1 MSTQILLIDLSSIA
15 HPLWHTS
22 ASEPDPNAT
31 STKVVERVR
40 ALASGQPHVAV
51 CCDSGRSFRKDISDD
66 YKANRPISDAS
77 LQHQIMLAMET
88 LRGDGFPVWA
98 VKGFEADDLIAT
110 GARLAL
116 SLEHQEQYPASLAP
130 CAVTIASSDKDLCAL
145 VNDRVHVKSLTNG
158 NLYDTDG
165 VLAKFGVRPD
175 QMVDY
180 LALVGDASDNIKG
193 ATGIGPKGA
202 AKLLNKYGTLEDLYA
217 DLDAHGTNFT
227 PALAT
232 SLREFHDRMIVTR
245 SLITLRTDAPVPF
258 EEIFRERVP
267 ADTAV
272 FGEEPMEEDQAL
284 TAASGGDMV
293 GHSDGAAPSKPS
305 GPNGG
310 DSATHQTPVVAQ
322 TVPDAG
328 ASAAAAREDRRP
340 SVPNGGDSGG
350 SPIGPLAHGPI
361 VHVPTVLHAPA
372 EFERQLEPR
381 SYAEAKAL
389 ATDMFAAR
397 LFNAYGNAPAVLA
410 TMLAGREFGLPTAA
424 SLRAFDIIEG
434 KQSMKADFLR
444 AIVLKSGLA
453 EYFRCTERT
462 PDRATFITKRKGEPE
477 MALSFTLDEAKAAYS
492 KRLKDGTVDL
502 VSFNASGYGKNPAD
516 MLVARAGAKLA
527 RLVYPDVTHGLY
539 CREEME
545 Q

>member
-1 MSTQILLIDLSSIA
+1 MSA
-15 HPLWHTS
+15 
-22 ASEPDPNAT
+22 
-31 STKVVERVR
+31 
-40 ALASGQPHVAV
+40 
-51 CCDSGRSFRKDISDD
+51 
-66 YKANRPISDAS
+66 
-77 LQHQIMLAMET
+77 
-88 LRGDGFPVWA
+88 
-98 VKGFEADDLIAT
+98 
-110 GARLAL
+110 
-116 SLEHQEQYPASLAP
+116 
-130 CAVTIASSDKDLCAL
+130 
-145 VNDRVHVKSLTNG
+145 
-158 NLYDTDG
+158 
-165 VLAKFGVRPD
+165 
-175 QMVDY
+175 
-180 LALVGDASDNIKG
+180 
-193 ATGIGPKGA
+193 
-202 AKLLNKYGTLEDLYA
+202 
-217 DLDAHGTNFT
+217 
-227 PALAT
+227 
-232 SLREFHDRMIVTR
+232 
-245 SLITLRTDAPVPF
+245 
-258 EEIFRERVP
+258 
-267 ADTAV
+267 
-272 FGEEPMEEDQAL
+272 
-284 TAASGGDMV
+284 
-293 GHSDGAAPSKPS
+293 
-305 GPNGG
+305 
-310 DSATHQTPVVAQ
+310 PVVAQ

-340 SVPNGGDSGG
+340 AAATVENRGALSVIP
-350 SPIGPLAHGPI
+350 
-361 VHVPTVLHAPA
+361 APV

-410 TMLAGREFGLPTAA
+410 TMMAGREFGLPTAA

-477 MALSFTLDEAKAAYS
+477 MALSFTLDEAKAAYP